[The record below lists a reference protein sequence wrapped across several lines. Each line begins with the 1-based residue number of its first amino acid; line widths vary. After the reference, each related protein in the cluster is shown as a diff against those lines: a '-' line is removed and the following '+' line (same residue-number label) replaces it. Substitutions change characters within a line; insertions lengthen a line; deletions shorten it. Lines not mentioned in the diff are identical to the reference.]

1 MQFNLYIRSRE
12 LFLKLAITVIFV
24 APLKEMF
31 KNNDYTQCNDPCQY
45 YLIIIRLLKT
55 VFN

>member
-12 LFLKLAITVIFV
+12 FFSKLTITVIFV

-31 KNNDYTQCNDPCQY
+31 KNNDYTH
-45 YLIIIRLLKT
+45 I
-55 VFN
+55 

>member
-1 MQFNLYIRSRE
+1 MPCNSTYIRSRE

-31 KNNDYTQCNDPCQY
+31 KNNDYTH
-45 YLIIIRLLKT
+45 I
-55 VFN
+55 